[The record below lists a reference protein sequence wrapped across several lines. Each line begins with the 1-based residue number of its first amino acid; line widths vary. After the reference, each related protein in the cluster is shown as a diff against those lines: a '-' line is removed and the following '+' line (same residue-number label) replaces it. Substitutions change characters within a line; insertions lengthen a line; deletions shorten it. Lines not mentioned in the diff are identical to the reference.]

1 MRNIDWLNKENKLTQ
16 FVIDYAKLAAEEDF
30 RWFEEKYGIPD
41 DISYYEWLF
50 EEHKEEPLQ
59 INCKAHIGSRVY
71 KSFMRT
77 DGKTFDLYGT
87 VTQIV
92 IDAKGEHVYVN
103 WDDIESF
110 KTMETLGKDVF
121 ITE

>member
-1 MRNIDWLNKENKLTQ
+1 MRNIDWLNKENKLAQ
-16 FVIDYAKLAAEEDF
+16 FILDYFDLTIVEDF
-30 RWFEEKYGIPD
+30 YRFEAKYGIPNHVRYHD
-41 DISYYEWLF
+41 WLI
-50 EEHKEEPLQ
+50 EEHKENPLQ
-59 INCKAHIGSRVY
+59 TDRKVHIGSRVY

-103 WDDIESF
+103 WNDIDSF

-121 ITE
+121 IAE